1 MPSYIESSLE
11 TYDRFGFLLFMC
23 TYALLAGWIE
33 EEPDSVIML
42 LVLPFVAYK
51 LYKNSKK
58 NSAHWRTFRAWAKS
72 ENSL

>member
-1 MPSYIESSLE
+1 
-11 TYDRFGFLLFMC
+11 MC

-58 NSAHWRTFRAWAKS
+58 KQRAL
-72 ENSL
+72 ENFQGMGQK